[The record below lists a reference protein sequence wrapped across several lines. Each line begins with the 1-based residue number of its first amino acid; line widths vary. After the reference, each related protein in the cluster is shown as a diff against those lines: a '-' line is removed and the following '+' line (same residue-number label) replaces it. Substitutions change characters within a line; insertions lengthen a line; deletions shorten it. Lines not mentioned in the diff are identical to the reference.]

1 MLRRTPLKRTGQLKR
16 THMKVTRPK
25 PSVPSSVRALLVA
38 RSGGRCEAR
47 LPGCSGQATDAAH
60 RISRKMGGRPDSW
73 HSVAAVLHLCRACH
87 SWCHARPKEAKDL
100 GLMLDEWQ
108 DPTRE
113 PVAYQNAG
121 WVVLDNEGGLWPV
134 GDAA

>member
-1 MLRRTPLKRTGQLKR
+1 MSLKRSAPLRRTR
-16 THMKVTRPK
+16 MKATRPK
-25 PSVPSSVRALLVA
+25 PSVPPSVRALVVA
-38 RSGGRCEAR
+38 RSGGRCEAA
-47 LPGCSGQATDAAH
+47 LPGCLGRATDQAH
-60 RISRKMGGRPDSW
+60 RISRKMGGRRDGFDS
-73 HSVAAVLHLCRACH
+73 AANTLHLCRACH
-87 SWCHARPKEAKDL
+87 SWCHARPAEAKDL